1 MTAACRG
8 RLITRRE
15 QRVVA
20 WHGSCR
26 PSLLEIQG
34 VLVASSG
41 RRPPAACTPSH
52 LSNNRSSSSR
62 GRESHNLI
70 LTSEPLNSP
79 THSLHLLN
87 LTAQNTRAAPH
98 SHREQ
103 KKKKRSSTTTRN
115 EGEMSSSQNP
125 FSHASRNNTTAQGR
139 TSSPFHRS
147 PWGGS
152 PADMMDQP
160 FTDEMR
166 DLQARG
172 KDPYAGDASDGSDL
186 SPERLPGGG
195 RMAPHHQHHPHHH
208 HAQHHHHHSHH
219 HHRAASSRWVL
230 MPQVQWTRG
239 PGIRTDTLYVDN
251 PRRPSP
257 RPRGATGPRR
267 CSTTPSC

>member
-1 MTAACRG
+1 
-8 RLITRRE
+8 
-15 QRVVA
+15 
-20 WHGSCR
+20 
-26 PSLLEIQG
+26 
-34 VLVASSG
+34 
-41 RRPPAACTPSH
+41 
-52 LSNNRSSSSR
+52 
-62 GRESHNLI
+62 
-70 LTSEPLNSP
+70 
-79 THSLHLLN
+79 
-87 LTAQNTRAAPH
+87 
-98 SHREQ
+98 
-103 KKKKRSSTTTRN
+103 
-115 EGEMSSSQNP
+115 MSSSQNP

-219 HHRAASSRWVL
+219 HHRAASSRQPKEAFTKTERRDWAETVL
-230 MPQVQWTRG
+230 
-239 PGIRTDTLYVDN
+239 DN
-251 PRRPSP
+251 PELLMMYAQSS
-257 RPRGATGPRR
+257 GATVPATRFRFKKIMCGLDDEEEDDDDDDEPIPEVSGPRAGYNHQQQQQQQKYHGQGGQSLR
-267 CSTTPSC
+267 MTAAQQQRGRGEGGSRSGRR